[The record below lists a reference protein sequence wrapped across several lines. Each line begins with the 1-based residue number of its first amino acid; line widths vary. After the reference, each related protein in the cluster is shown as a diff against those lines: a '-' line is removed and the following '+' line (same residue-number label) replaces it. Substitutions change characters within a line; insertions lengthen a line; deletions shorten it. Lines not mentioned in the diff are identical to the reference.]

1 MLKIDKLKID
11 KRLLDMTD
19 PAAIENFNR
28 ILTICGAAISSIDLT
43 ADETGKITGG
53 TVTLSDESTIPITVA

>member
-1 MLKIDKLKID
+1 MLKID

-28 ILTICGAAISSIDLT
+28 VLKLCGAAISSIALT

-53 TVTLSDESTIPITVA
+53 TVTLGDKSTIPITVT

>member
-1 MLKIDKLKID
+1 MLKID
-11 KRLLDMTD
+11 KRLLDMAD

-28 ILTICGAAISSIDLT
+28 ILKICGAAISSIALT